1 MTTNINFA
9 SDAHSNAQLVNAFIA
24 LQLIGQFGLFV
35 IVLTAVASPNVKR
48 NPTWYTFCVGWI
60 LSCVS
65 YTFVFLIGQQDAP
78 TFGACVTQAAG
89 IYAAPVLTSLTT
101 LSFAMDM
108 LLDVRAASAHSP
120 LKRSRTITIALLVI
134 PFFVWI
140 VMFVGFL
147 VFGVKN
153 PSLVG
158 KGPNGT
164 YCDLNT
170 FIPSKITGLISVLAT
185 IVILLI
191 QGYIGVRLFKN
202 RHLLQDRRLA
212 AMAIRIMI
220 FSLLGAL
227 ALGIGF
233 AYVLFSA
240 QGPEFDIITALL
252 PIGSVIIFG
261 THFDLFDVWLFWRQ
275 PRSSS
280 SSQTH
285 YFKSASITSVPTP

>member
-65 YTFVFLIGQQDAP
+65 YTFVFLIGQQDSP

-170 FIPSKITGLISVLAT
+170 FIPLVLH
-185 IVILLI
+185 LLLFS
-191 QGYIGVRLFKN
+191 QRYIGVRLFKN

-280 SSQTH
+280 SQTH
-285 YFKSASITSVPTP
+285 YAKSASIKSIPTP